1 MAISSF
7 CIGCILKRQEERI
20 RELPFL
26 DEKKE
31 QFMKELCGL
40 IAAAPADA
48 TSPVIVA
55 DIRVLIQKY
64 FDIVDSYEGEKTHF
78 NQLMLEAEDLLTEM
92 IESADEPLKEALRL
106 ARIGNYIDFGAMN
119 DVSDKKLAE
128 LFAETEN
135 DVVDEKE
142 WAALKADFQKAKT
155 LTYLTDNCGEI
166 VLDKLFIKKL
176 KEAYP
181 QLDITVIVR
190 GGKVLNDA
198 TLEDAEAVGLTEV
211 VKAIGNGSSIAG
223 NALGYISQE
232 AEDLIRNADVLISK
246 GQGNFE
252 SLNGCGLNI
261 YYLFLCKCDWF
272 VRRFKMKRLTGILV
286 NDRNLE
292 N

>member
-7 CIGCILKRQEERI
+7 CIGCVLRRQEERI
-20 RELPFL
+20 RELPFP

-40 IAAAPADA
+40 IAAAPKEA

-55 DIRVLIQKY
+55 DIRVLFKKY
-64 FDIVDSYEGEKTHF
+64 FDIVDSYEEEKVHF
-78 NQLMLEAEDLLTEM
+78 NQLMLEAEDVLTQM

-119 DVSDKKLAE
+119 EVSDKKLAE

-135 DVVDEKE
+135 DVVEEKE
-142 WAALKADFQKAKT
+142 WAALKADLQKAQT
-155 LTYLTDNCGEI
+155 LVYLTDNCGEI
-166 VLDKLFIKKL
+166 VLDKLFIQKM
-176 KEAYP
+176 KETYP
-181 QLDITVIVR
+181 FLTVTVIVSV
-190 GGKVLNDA
+190 GNVLNDA
-198 TLEDAEAVGLTEV
+198 TLQDAQAVGLTEV
-211 VKAIGNGSSIAG
+211 VKVIGNGSSIAG
-223 NALGYISQE
+223 NALGYISEE
-232 AEDLIRNADVLISK
+232 AEGLIRNADVVISK

-272 VRRFKMKRLTGILV
+272 VRRFKMKRLTGVLI
-286 NDRNLE
+286 NDRNLLE
-292 N
+292 